1 MEYFV
6 NHDLLSN
13 LERLS
18 NQDRPHGIK
27 CKSLQKIVS
36 LCKQGTDQKRRS

>member
-18 NQDRPHGIK
+18 NQDKPHGIK
-27 CKSLQKIVS
+27 CEPLHTPSFEATKS
-36 LCKQGTDQKRRS
+36 